1 MELDFKHVNR
11 RWQST
16 APLNSVDGVHRSLCY
31 RVRSRMTLADR
42 PPVPGCSQAAE
53 LGAALWWHQVTH
65 SGCLHQI
72 STRNREKVAVPWTP
86 GSSPAVDHH
95 RLSNRREARPRS
107 VIWTYV
113 HLDDFCQQFPSIR
126 TLIPFLLFQPAWL
139 TQLDM
144 PQNLQRTPLDVS
156 SQSASNGTLLTHLNV
171 K

>member
-1 MELDFKHVNR
+1 MLTEDDSPQR
-11 RWQST
+11 PWMAWTEST
-16 APLNSVDGVHRSLCY
+16 GHFATGCAAEWRSLT
-31 RVRSRMTLADR
+31 V
-42 PPVPGCSQAAE
+42 PPCPGCSQAAE
-53 LGAALWWHQVTH
+53 LGAALGWHQVTH
-65 SGCLHQI
+65 SRCLCQI
-72 STRNREKVAVPWTP
+72 STRNREKVSVPWTP